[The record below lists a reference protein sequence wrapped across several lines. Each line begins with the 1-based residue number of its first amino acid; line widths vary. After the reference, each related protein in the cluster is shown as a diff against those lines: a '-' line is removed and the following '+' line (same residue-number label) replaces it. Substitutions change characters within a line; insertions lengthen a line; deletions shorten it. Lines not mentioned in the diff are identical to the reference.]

1 MVLCT
6 VESEVIVMPSSSL
19 RRKRHYKRPS
29 LGKWVLAAWLGFALV
44 LVMALI
50 LGEGYLV
57 VAVIGAMALASTSV
71 HAALGRGPR
80 ADNS

>member
-6 VESEVIVMPSSSL
+6 VESEVIVMPLSSL
-19 RRKRHYKRPS
+19 SRKRQHKRPS

-50 LGEGYLV
+50 LGEGYLGL
-57 VAVIGAMALASTSV
+57 AIIGAMALASTSV
-71 HAALGRGPR
+71 YAALGRGPR
-80 ADNS
+80 TENS